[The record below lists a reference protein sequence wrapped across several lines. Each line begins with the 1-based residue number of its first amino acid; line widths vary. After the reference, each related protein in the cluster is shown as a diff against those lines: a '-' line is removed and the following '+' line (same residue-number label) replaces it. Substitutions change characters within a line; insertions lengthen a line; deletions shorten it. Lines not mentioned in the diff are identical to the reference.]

1 MRDTELNAGDKA
13 EAGRSPCFSV
23 LQFILRGWFS
33 LPRPI
38 PAGCCSKDA
47 NQLGKQDTES
57 QGPRATVLRAREE
70 KVSRA
75 LRRDRIGRDPSG
87 QLLKKAGP
95 QACGVLPCLSPAIF
109 PRNQALH
116 GLVVKGGLGGRR

>member
-47 NQLGKQDTES
+47 NQLGKQATES

-95 QACGVLPCLSPAIF
+95 AGLRSAPLPQPSHLSQK
-109 PRNQALH
+109 QALQ